1 MTFKEA
7 LSIFSKTNTTK
18 KKEDISWLVWLIEN
32 PKSPFH
38 LHGAVTLHDHDHIHV
53 LLGRGQANDD
63 EAFVI
68 GFTMGNDD
76 RTKSWESKLFK
87 FISRWLYSKSGRFT
101 KKQLKIFDSGFKY
114 GRSKLNLYQRI
125 GEEAKAQKDFQSH
138 IKCSRKAIMK
148 ARVLI
153 LTLGLTEIWEDKSD
167 QSVICLPS
175 GPYFNEGGGL
185 DEYVFRVSRYQENL
199 DNLEKIYQILKKHNK
214 ECKLVITVSPV
225 HLWATFRKDMDVISA
240 NCNSKST
247 LRAAADEFT
256 SRHDDVY
263 YFPSYEI
270 ATSFT
275 MMMNQTCFE
284 KGKENFHINKETV
297 EQIMKHFFKFYS
309 KGGTH

>member
-1 MTFKEA
+1 MRQIFEYTFE
-7 LSIFSKTNTTK
+7 SFTPETRWWISPKTK
-18 KKEDISWLVWLIEN
+18 QVQDPYRRII
-32 PKSPFH
+32 
-38 LHGAVTLHDHDHIHV
+38 
-53 LLGRGQANDD
+53 
-63 EAFVI
+63 
-68 GFTMGNDD
+68 
-76 RTKSWESKLFK
+76 
-87 FISRWLYSKSGRFT
+87 LYGSV
-101 KKQLKIFDSGFKY
+101 
-114 GRSKLNLYQRI
+114 
-125 GEEAKAQKDFQSH
+125 EEAQKDFQSH